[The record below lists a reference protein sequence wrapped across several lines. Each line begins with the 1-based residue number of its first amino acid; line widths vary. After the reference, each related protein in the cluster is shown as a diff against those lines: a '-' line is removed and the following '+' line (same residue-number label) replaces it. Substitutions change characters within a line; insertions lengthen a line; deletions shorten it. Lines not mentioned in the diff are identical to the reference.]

1 MRHHCLLFGLSITQ
15 LRLFKQGERLTP
27 FRVGLLLALAR
38 IQRFEATCVTMIKQ
52 RVTEEFKLACLC
64 SRSKWLNVQVRGV
77 PSIPTCPQSHSPR
90 ARTCVLSG
98 SPKLAEG
105 AMTQVNGDED
115 MADVTPTLDVF
126 NVLLTA
132 VDHSAA
138 GWDLITQA
146 FVQLGLALLQAAKP
160 RDLPLPSLGS
170 SMDGPGT
177 SVCALRRRDPLVSA
191 CRAMQL
197 TSIVASRQIFR
208 RRWSTCP
215 VSQLRRV
222 LAPPAAKCSVAC
234 SARTRW
240 ESSLW
245 SR

>member
-1 MRHHCLLFGLSITQ
+1 
-15 LRLFKQGERLTP
+15 
-27 FRVGLLLALAR
+27 
-38 IQRFEATCVTMIKQ
+38 
-52 RVTEEFKLACLC
+52 
-64 SRSKWLNVQVRGV
+64 
-77 PSIPTCPQSHSPR
+77 
-90 ARTCVLSG
+90 
-98 SPKLAEG
+98 
-105 AMTQVNGDED
+105 MTQVNGDED

-170 SMDGPGT
+170 SMDGPGA
-177 SVCALRRRDPLVSA
+177 SVCGVDRRHTRLIVA
-191 CRAMQL
+191 RRVMRL
-197 TSIVASRQIFR
+197 TSIVPSRQIFR
-208 RRWSTCP
+208 RRWSTCRA
-215 VSQLRRV
+215 SRLRRV

-245 SR
+245 SRWRRLFDRHSL